1 MSRIFRTMYQVPDLG
16 AGVEERERPWRL
28 TLEALRHPEQE
39 EELLQQAIPPTG
51 KTNTNSL
58 QTPYQARTSQQALAD
73 AAGPAAALITP
84 RHFAF
89 LGDETFQLVRRLF
102 LAAGDKA
109 PRAVVFCAVQGSNAH
124 SLISARAAELLAH
137 HTHRSV
143 CLVDANLANPS
154 LHTYF
159 GVENREGWAE
169 GILERSSIQD
179 LARSVGP
186 NGVRLISAG
195 ALSATVDSDALIA
208 SGRLEAW
215 TSQLR
220 AGFGHVLV
228 NAPPALGNRVTS
240 CLAALTDGVILLVE
254 PNFTPQQAARQAK
267 QDIEAAGGRLLG
279 VVLWR
284 RPLLSLNRTGSSRR
298 GRKASKKF

>member
-1 MSRIFRTMYQVPDLG
+1 MYQVPDLG
-16 AGVEERERPWRL
+16 AGMEERERPWWL
-28 TLEALRHPEQE
+28 TLEALRHSEQE
-39 EELLQQAIPPTG
+39 EELRQQAIPAATQP
-51 KTNTNSL
+51 
-58 QTPYQARTSQQALAD
+58 PDQAPRSQQALAS

-89 LGDETFQLVRRLF
+89 SSDETFQLVRQLF
-102 LAAGDKA
+102 LAAGDNA
-109 PRAVVFCAVQGSNAH
+109 PRVVVFCTVEGSNAD

-137 HTHRSV
+137 HTRRSV

-154 LHTYF
+154 LHTHF
-159 GVENREGWAE
+159 GVENREGLAE
-169 GILERSSIQD
+169 GIVKRSSIQE
-179 LARSVGP
+179 LARPVGA

-195 ALSATVDSDALIA
+195 VLSAKMDSDALIA
-208 SGRLEAW
+208 SGHLRAW
-215 TSQLR
+215 ISQLR

-228 NAPPALGNRVTS
+228 NAPPALGDRVTS

-267 QDIEAAGGRLLG
+267 EDIEAAGGRLLG

-284 RPLLSLNRTGSSRR
+284 RPLRSLSRTGSSRR
-298 GRKASKKF
+298 GPKASKKF

>member
-124 SLISARAAELLAH
+124 SLISARDRKSTRLNSSHPSISYA
-137 HTHRSV
+137 V
-143 CLVDANLANPS
+143 FCL
-154 LHTYF
+154 
-159 GVENREGWAE
+159 
-169 GILERSSIQD
+169 
-179 LARSVGP
+179 
-186 NGVRLISAG
+186 
-195 ALSATVDSDALIA
+195 
-208 SGRLEAW
+208 
-215 TSQLR
+215 
-220 AGFGHVLV
+220 
-228 NAPPALGNRVTS
+228 
-240 CLAALTDGVILLVE
+240 
-254 PNFTPQQAARQAK
+254 K
-267 QDIEAAGGRLLG
+267 KKK
-279 VVLWR
+279 
-284 RPLLSLNRTGSSRR
+284 RR
-298 GRKASKKF
+298 GSIELDVS